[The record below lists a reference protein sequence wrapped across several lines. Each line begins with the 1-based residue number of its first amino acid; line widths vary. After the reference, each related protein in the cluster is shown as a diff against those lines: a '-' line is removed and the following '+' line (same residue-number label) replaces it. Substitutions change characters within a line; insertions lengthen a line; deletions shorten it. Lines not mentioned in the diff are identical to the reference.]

1 MGMNWK
7 PVEDDGL
14 PPVGAWLV
22 YLEKPL
28 FQMRTHTVRVGMSGN
43 DMKICFVAGHFHFE
57 APTMT
62 YYREIPEGPE

>member
-28 FQMRTHTVRVGMSGN
+28 FQMRTHTLHELVCRV
-43 DMKICFVAGHFHFE
+43 
-57 APTMT
+57 MT
-62 YYREIPEGPE
+62 